1 MLLLPYGH
9 EQTTVRRLPW
19 VTIGIMAACVLAFV
33 LSGRWEMNPVED
45 RRVQEQVVETL
56 EFYAFHPYLELDD
69 EFEQTFLDRADDRRM
84 AEMMG
89 YLSEFGKLG
98 RSGDHSA
105 EQEELDALS
114 ARALESLNGHTLR
127 RWGLIPAERRAVSWI
142 SHMFLHAGWLH
153 LIGNLLILFL
163 AGPFIED
170 VWGRPIYLGFYVVS
184 GLLAAFF
191 HVLSIPEAQVPM
203 IGASG
208 AIAGVMGAFLLR
220 YGRTKIKFFYLVMF
234 VIRGTFRAPAWLMIP
249 LWFVCQVWMGLL
261 TSELGVQA
269 GVAYWAHI
277 GGFVAGVGVAWL
289 MASLHIEERF
299 VHENIQQKITLEV
312 AENRDVVEA
321 LTARRANPE
330 RAFRMLSLA
339 VMNQPGNHD
348 GAAAMWDLAKEL
360 GCAEQ
365 AAPSI
370 LRSVAHQLRDQDPDL
385 ALDQWLDV
393 LEHVPGMR
401 GDPALLVRV
410 AQALHEAGHAQKTI
424 DTLRLA
430 LPSGE
435 DRLEPGL
442 AFSIARVARRL
453 DVQTAREAVRLAL
466 AGEIVDPDLRRRA
479 EQLMQELPPEPPSSA
494 IPLVRV

>member
-19 VTIGIMAACVLAFV
+19 VTIGIMALCVLAFV
-33 LSGRWEMNPVED
+33 LSGRWEMNPAED
-45 RRVQEQVVETL
+45 RQVQEQVVETL

-69 EFEQTFLDRADDRRM
+69 EFEQTFLDRADERRM

-98 RSGDHSA
+98 MPEDHSA
-105 EQEELDALS
+105 EQEELDAMS
-114 ARALESLNGHTLR
+114 ARALETLRGHTLR
-127 RWGLIPAERRAVSWI
+127 RWGLIPTERRGVSWI

-191 HVLSIPEAQVPM
+191 HVLSVPEAQVPM

-208 AIAGVMGAFLLR
+208 AIAGVMGAFLMR
-220 YGRTKIKFFYLVMF
+220 YGTTRIKFFYLFMF

-249 LWFVCQVWMGLL
+249 LWFACQMWMGLL
-261 TSELGVQA
+261 TSELGIQA

-277 GGFVAGVGVAWL
+277 GGFVAGVGAAWL

-312 AENRDVVEA
+312 EENRDVVEA

-365 AAPSI
+365 VAPSM
-370 LRSVAHQLRDQDPDL
+370 LRSVTHQLREQDPDL
-385 ALDQWLDV
+385 ALEQWLDV
-393 LEHVPGMR
+393 LAQVPGLR
-401 GDPALLVRV
+401 GDPRLLVRV
-410 AQALHEAGHAQKTI
+410 AQALQEADLTQPAV

-430 LPSGE
+430 LAWGGSGL
-435 DRLEPGL
+435 DPGQ
-442 AFSIARVARRL
+442 AFNIARIARRL
-453 DVQTAREAVRLAL
+453 DARTAHEAIRLTL

-479 EQLMQELPPEPPSSA
+479 EQFLQELPPEPPGSS
-494 IPLVRV
+494 IPLARV